1 MYHVFEDDIYVI
13 WYIYIIC
20 IYKLGLIS
28 IMRYNLW
35 RNMIPIN
42 SRINIR
48 TTGNF
53 QGKIS
58 WSLERILLAEIDLIH
73 CNPPSASQREDHFNI
88 FWICPTIRS
97 DRQEAIWVI
106 KNIFGD
112 WVVCSSTVY
121 FDNLA
126 AHLLMQDKYLLKILL
141 VASNKAVRGKWPSLQ
156 QRPTG

>member
-58 WSLERILLAEIDLIH
+58 
-73 CNPPSASQREDHFNI
+73 
-88 FWICPTIRS
+88 
-97 DRQEAIWVI
+97 
-106 KNIFGD
+106 
-112 WVVCSSTVY
+112 
-121 FDNLA
+121 
-126 AHLLMQDKYLLKILL
+126 
-141 VASNKAVRGKWPSLQ
+141 
-156 QRPTG
+156 